1 MASIVTAAALSSFGL
16 AACGQPS
23 AERPA
28 NDSEVIPTDFKTFP
42 PPTTTIPPTTTT
54 PPEPGSVLLTEA
66 TYEVQDGDYPFV
78 VADRFGVD
86 FDEMV
91 ALNGWTLVDGS
102 VPEWPKP
109 GTTIRIPAGATVP
122 DGPAVLVPVGTVA
135 PDPSTAPDPSAAT
148 TPGTGNPTPGTDN
161 SATGTS
167 AAVNNGVGC
176 GTYTVVEGDYLG
188 RVATKLSTTVEKL
201 NAANKNTD
209 GYGAF
214 YIGLVIN
221 VPC

>member
-1 MASIVTAAALSSFGL
+1 MASIVTATALSSFGL
-16 AACGQPS
+16 AACGTPS

-28 NDSEVIPTDFKTFP
+28 SDSEVIPTDFKTFP

-91 ALNGWTLVDGS
+91 ALNGWTVVDGS

-109 GTTIRIPAGATVP
+109 GITIRIPAGATVP

-135 PDPSTAPDPSAAT
+135 PDPSTDT
-148 TPGTGNPTPGTDN
+148 TPGTDN

-167 AAVNNGVGC
+167 AAVDNGVGC

-201 NAANKNTD
+201 NEANKNTD

-214 YIGLVIN
+214 YIGLVIS

>member
-91 ALNGWTLVDGS
+91 ALNGWTVVDGS

-135 PDPSTAPDPSAAT
+135 LDPSAAT

>member
-91 ALNGWTLVDGS
+91 ALNGWTVVDGS

-135 PDPSTAPDPSAAT
+135 PDPSAAT
-148 TPGTGNPTPGTDN
+148 TPGTGNPTPGAGN
-161 SATGTS
+161 PATGTS

>member
-1 MASIVTAAALSSFGL
+1 LASIVAVATIGSFGL
-16 AACGQPS
+16 AACGTPTGL
-23 AERPA
+23 PA
-28 NDSEVIPTDFKTFP
+28 SDSEVIPTDFKTFP

-54 PPEPGSVLLTEA
+54 PPEPGSVLLSEA
-66 TYEVQDGDYPFV
+66 TYVVEDGDYPFV

-91 ALNGWTLVDGS
+91 ALNGWTIVDGA
-102 VPEWPKP
+102 VPEWPEP
-109 GTTIRIPAGATVP
+109 GATIRIPAGATVP
-122 DGPAVLVPVGTVA
+122 DGPAVLVPIGTVA
-135 PDPSTAPDPSAAT
+135 PDPSTDT
-148 TPGTGNPTPGTDN
+148 TPGSTPGTDD

-167 AAVNNGVGC
+167 AAVDNGVGC

-188 RVATKLSTTVEKL
+188 RVATKLNTTVEKL
-201 NAANKNTD
+201 DTANDDTD